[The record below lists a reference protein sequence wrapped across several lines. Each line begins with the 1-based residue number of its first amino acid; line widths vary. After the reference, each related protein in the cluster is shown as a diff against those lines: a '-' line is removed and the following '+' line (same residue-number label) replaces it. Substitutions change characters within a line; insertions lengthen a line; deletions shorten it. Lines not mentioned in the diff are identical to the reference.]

1 MNQRVRRLMSEI
13 TIHDKVFRLYLRKEQ
28 IEARI
33 VELARELN
41 AKFDGEAPVILP
53 VLKGGHRFWSSL
65 APQLRFAY
73 ELDFIKM
80 SSYGK
85 SLIRERL
92 PKFDLVHIIPTTGR
106 HVLIVEDIVDRGVTA
121 QTITE
126 VVRREKP
133 ASVFFASLFFKPDAF
148 VGAQKPDWIGF
159 AIENKFVVGFG
170 LDYNERG
177 RHLSDLYQIAE

>member
-1 MNQRVRRLMSEI
+1 
-13 TIHDKVFRLYLRKEQ
+13 
-28 IEARI
+28 
-33 VELARELN
+33 
-41 AKFDGEAPVILP
+41 
-53 VLKGGHRFWSSL
+53 
-65 APQLRFAY
+65 
-73 ELDFIKM
+73 
-80 SSYGK
+80 
-85 SLIRERL
+85 IRERL